1 MRPQKTI
8 ILAVAVCLMIAAFA
22 VAQEK
27 AAKPKLEAPAIELK
41 ISGPGAVDA
50 GTIKAGEPVN
60 FDLYFSNDKDRRGF
74 SAGFKIFSNDI
85 AQIVHLA
92 DSGNGI
98 NKAGDVKGFNGFEDK
113 SVFDLGGVWVSERS
127 WDGKLPDT
135 VGFGGVTVRTM
146 YEPHDSQKVISW
158 SAKVMGEGT
167 LVVDS
172 SFFPPGGYWKYGN
185 EEKAAWGGPYTF
197 KVVK

>member
-8 ILAVAVCLMIAAFA
+8 MLAVAVCLMIAVFA

-27 AAKPKLEAPAIELK
+27 AAKPKLAAPAIELK
-41 ISGPGAVDA
+41 ISGPGAVD
-50 GTIKAGEPVN
+50 GTTIKAGEPVN

-74 SAGFKIFSNDI
+74 SAGFKMMSRDI
-85 AQIVHLA
+85 AQIVHLQ
-92 DSGNGI
+92 DSGNGL
-98 NKAGDVKGFNGFEDK
+98 NKGGDIKGFNGFEDK
-113 SVFDLGGVWVSERS
+113 SVFDLGGVWVSECS

-135 VGFGGVTVRTM
+135 IGFGGVAVRTM
-146 YEPHDSQKVISW
+146 YEPHDAQKVISW

-185 EEKAAWGGPYTF
+185 EEKPAWGGPYTF